1 MAKYTF
7 AVLLF
12 IISFSAFS
20 QQNDAFCDKLV
31 ALQKQVFENHYKP
44 KILNDSLSKGVYHLF
59 LDLLD
64 EDKEYFLEEDL
75 GTLNKDEL
83 EIDDYL
89 LNQNCAFVAK
99 YSDILQKRINQSIA
113 YLETLKNKD
122 LNYNSH
128 YSLRYTPEEF
138 YTYFK
143 DEAELNNALEKKIAY
158 KVISRLL
165 DQYEDLEEITSK
177 FDTLEKELKPKIID
191 NEICVLTEFLNK
203 TNGFDNYVNNQFLNA
218 YLNYQDPHSI
228 FLSNTDKTIFEDGLS
243 SNQLS
248 FGLITDKNDDGQIT
262 VAHVIPGSSAF
273 INGNIEADDVILSLT
288 ANNNTLETFCVSNKD
303 VQAYMT
309 NESYDEM
316 TFKIKKSNGGT
327 FDIKLKKSK
336 IKVEDNAI
344 IGYVLSQ
351 EETNVGYIQ
360 IPSFYTNEESP
371 NGRGVSLDFAK
382 ELYKLQKENIEGLV
396 IDLRFNGG
404 GSMQEAIELC
414 GMFID
419 RGPVSIIKYKNGQ
432 SYTLKDT
439 KRGTL
444 FSKPL
449 LILVNSYSASA
460 SEFFASTMQD
470 YNRAVIVGSKTHGKS
485 TAQTILPV
493 SIKEDLG
500 FCKITVETFFRVTG
514 KSLQAQGVIPDVK
527 LPSIYDDLKSY
538 ESNYQFAIKNQT
550 ATVKLPHK
558 PFAAID
564 VKTLVEKSKGRT
576 ENQLVFNS
584 ISDKNSKLKQSIFEK
599 GEPYKLS
606 LKAIDNSRKQKINL
620 IDSIFKTNKVPF
632 PLLITNTEA
641 TEEVLTFNPED
652 KSENEDLL
660 EDLTNDIYINE
671 SYYIIKDLINNF

>member
-1 MAKYTF
+1 MAKHTF

-12 IISFSAFS
+12 IISFTAFS

-31 ALQKQVFENHYKP
+31 ALQKQVFENHYEP

-75 GTLNKDEL
+75 STLNKDEL

-113 YLETLKNKD
+113 YLETLKSKD
-122 LNYNSH
+122 LNYNNH

-177 FDTLEKELKPKIID
+177 FDALEKELKPKIID

-248 FGLITDKNDDGQIT
+248 FGLITDKNDDGQII

-273 INGNIEADDVILSLT
+273 INGNIEADDVILSIT

-344 IGYVLSQ
+344 IGYVLSK

-444 FSKPL
+444 FNKPL

-485 TAQTILPV
+485 TAQTIMPV

-564 VKTLVEKSKGRT
+564 VKTLVEKSKART

-599 GEPYKLS
+599 GKPYKLS
-606 LKAIDNSRKQKINL
+606 LEAINNSRKQKINL
-620 IDSIFKTNKVPF
+620 IDAIFETNKVPS
-632 PLLITNTEA
+632 PLLIKNTAA